1 LRAADGRQRP
11 IVVRTSLQRIVARSV
26 QKSTVPADILGRVRF
41 EPTRL
46 GAVIIHPD
54 SRVDE
59 RGAFTRTFCET
70 EFEAHGIAPRFPQ
83 CNLSA
88 NSSARTLRGMHLNV
102 AGYWESKLVR
112 CVRGAVHDVVV
123 DLRPDSPTNGQWL
136 GIELTA
142 ANALALYVPEGF
154 AHGFVTLEDQSDI
167 YYHMGRAFED
177 GVAIGFRWDD
187 PAFGIEWPIEPLV
200 ISERDR
206 TYPDFVPELLTAS
219 PESS

>member
-1 LRAADGRQRP
+1 
-11 IVVRTSLQRIVARSV
+11 
-26 QKSTVPADILGRVRF
+26 
-41 EPTRL
+41 
-46 GAVIIHPD
+46 
-54 SRVDE
+54 
-59 RGAFTRTFCET
+59 
-70 EFEAHGIAPRFPQ
+70 
-83 CNLSA
+83 
-88 NSSARTLRGMHLNV
+88 MHLNV